1 VTAYNSSPQQKIFI
15 FFSFYFF
22 KIDFT
27 FLIYKMEMEQDNK
40 YQQGKIYKIV
50 CNISNE
56 IYIGSTIQT
65 LNQRLAVHKSIKVKC
80 SSYKILERGDYK
92 IELIKNYPCKSKWE
106 LEEEEAKYIREN
118 ECINKTIP
126 HRTYEERY
134 EDNKVH
140 FQQYQKKYRED
151 NREYLKEYD
160 KNRKNK
166 KERYENN
173 KKFYQLNK
181 EEINKKKKERITC
194 ECGSIIRKSDIS
206 RHRKS
211 IKHIKFLEEKSM

>member
-1 VTAYNSSPQQKIFI
+1 
-15 FFSFYFF
+15 
-22 KIDFT
+22 
-27 FLIYKMEMEQDNK
+27 MEQDNK

-126 HRTYEERY
+126 HRTRKEWREENKEKIIEYKKEYY
-134 EDNKVH
+134 EDNKEKINKKTNEYYKNNKEKIVE
-140 FQQYQKKYRED
+140 QKKTF
-151 NREYLKEYD
+151 
-160 KNRKNK
+160 
-166 KERYENN
+166 YENN
-173 KKFYQLNK
+173 KEKQLQIKKKYYEDNK
-181 EEINKKKKERITC
+181 EVINKQRKEQVLC
-194 ECGSIIRKSDIS
+194 ECGILTSKNHIS

-211 IKHIKFLEEKSM
+211 KRHIKFLEEKSI